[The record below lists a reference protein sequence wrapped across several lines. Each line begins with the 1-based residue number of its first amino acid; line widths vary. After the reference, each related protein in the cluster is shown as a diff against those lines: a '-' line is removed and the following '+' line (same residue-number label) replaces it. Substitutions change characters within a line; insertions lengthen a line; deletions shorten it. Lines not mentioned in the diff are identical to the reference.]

1 MDYMTLREAS
11 EKWGIST
18 RQINYYCA
26 EDRIP
31 GAVKMA
37 GVWLLPK
44 TAVKPQDGRYKKR
57 EDDLAL
63 SAGLCFELDSNGY
76 LTVAAYNCRKAR
88 QLLQEDQ
95 FDLAIMD
102 VNLPD
107 GNGFDL
113 CREVKAIK
121 PELPVIFL
129 TANDLEQDVLNGFD
143 LGAEDYI
150 TKPFNMQIFLR
161 RVEVALRR
169 GSKVTAPPADRWTDG
184 FLLLDFGALTAVRG
198 GEKLSITPN
207 EYKLLKALTENAGNI
222 ITRQLL
228 LERLWD
234 CDGNFIDDHTLTVT
248 MNRLRAKIENDDHTY
263 IKTIRGMGYIW
274 AGGKQ

>member
-1 MDYMTLREAS
+1 M
-11 EKWGIST
+11 
-18 RQINYYCA
+18 
-26 EDRIP
+26 RIL
-31 GAVKMA
+31 VI
-37 GVWLLPK
+37 
-44 TAVKPQDGRYKKR
+44 

-88 QLLQEDQ
+88 PLLQEDP

-113 CREVKAIK
+113 CREVKTVK

-150 TKPFNMQIFLR
+150 IKPFNMQIFLR

-169 GSKVTAPPADRWTDG
+169 GSKGTVPPEDSWTDG

-207 EYKLLKALTENAGNI
+207 EYKLLKVLTENAGNI
-222 ITRQLL
+222 ITRQIL

-248 MNRLRAKIENDDHTY
+248 INRLRAKIENDDHTY

-274 AGGKQ
+274 TGGRQ